1 LQERDRAGESGL
13 HRGRHDF
20 GNMAAFEILADRAVG
35 WFTVVLDLVIQFD
48 PAAHPHK
55 RWSLLDPAHEKQ
67 NDKDN
72 QNDAD
77 DPDAAVTVPVSIT
90 AEASTES
97 AKQEDDEN
105 DDEDQSD
112 RHEGCPPS
120 GLRQLR
126 HAMP

>member
-1 LQERDRAGESGL
+1 MRPLPIVGKRSGVTQEDGRAPRDTN
-13 HRGRHDF
+13 
-20 GNMAAFEILADRAVG
+20 GNRFLE
-35 WFTVVLDLVIQFD
+35 
-48 PAAHPHK
+48 
-55 RWSLLDPAHEKQ
+55 PAHEKQ
-67 NDKDN
+67 NENDN

-105 DDEDQSD
+105 DDEDQSE

-120 GLRQLR
+120 GMRQLR
-126 HAMP
+126 HAP

>member
-1 LQERDRAGESGL
+1 MVYMRDVACSRESGS
-13 HRGRHDF
+13 
-20 GNMAAFEILADRAVG
+20 ILR
-35 WFTVVLDLVIQFD
+35 
-48 PAAHPHK
+48 PHPHK

-105 DDEDQSD
+105 DDEDQSE

-120 GLRQLR
+120 GIR
-126 HAMP
+126 

>member
-1 LQERDRAGESGL
+1 MPEAG
-13 HRGRHDF
+13 
-20 GNMAAFEILADRAVG
+20 
-35 WFTVVLDLVIQFD
+35 QFN
-48 PAAHPHK
+48 PAAHPRK

-77 DPDAAVTVPVSIT
+77 DPDAAVTVAVSIT

-105 DDEDQSD
+105 DDEDQSE
-112 RHEGCPPS
+112 RHEGCLLQEYDSSGRQCREPAGDNTGTGAMRPMGFHARPS
-120 GLRQLR
+120 
-126 HAMP
+126 A

>member
-1 LQERDRAGESGL
+1 VTAGKA
-13 HRGRHDF
+13 
-20 GNMAAFEILADRAVG
+20 GNRCSPLN
-35 WFTVVLDLVIQFD
+35 

-77 DPDAAVTVPVSIT
+77 DPDAAVTVPVSIA

-105 DDEDQSD
+105 DDEDQSE

-120 GLRQLR
+120 GMRQLR
-126 HAMP
+126 HAP